1 MELKFTNDMKSYN
14 RLKKKKN
21 VIKSTKNYTSYIVY
35 TLLIFLFVI
44 MTLKSFVNWED
55 IKVTF
60 NKDNNRSTIG
70 QIIKYETIEM
80 PTETNS
86 GTKTTVKYKT
96 EISFSVYRKSYKLI
110 KLLDKNPSYI
120 KTVLVTYNIEN
131 PDDAS
136 ISIE

>member
-1 MELKFTNDMKSYN
+1 MKLKFTNDMKSDN

-80 PTETNS
+80 PTETKS

-96 EISFSVYRKSYKLI
+96 EIYGKSYKLI